1 MYIPVDNA
9 HNRKYSDLV
18 GIKNEGESMKISTK
32 GRYALRIMIDLAMNA
47 GENPVRVK
55 DIASRQNISEKYL
68 EQIISMFNKAG
79 YVKSIRG
86 AQGGYLLTK
95 EPGEYTAGM
104 ILRLAEGSI
113 APVSCVDVDAESCE
127 KKGACVSAMLWQK
140 MNDAVNEV
148 VDNTTLQD
156 LVDWQNGIEK

>member
-1 MYIPVDNA
+1 
-9 HNRKYSDLV
+9 
-18 GIKNEGESMKISTK
+18 MKISTK

-55 DIASRQNISEKYL
+55 DIASRQDISEKYL
-68 EQIISMFNKAG
+68 EQIIALFNKAG

-95 EPGEYTAGM
+95 EPNEYTVGM

-113 APVSCVDVDAESCE
+113 APVSCVGVGAESCD

-148 VDNTTLQD
+148 VDHTTLQD
-156 LVDWQNGIEK
+156 LVDWQNGIENNGNK

>member
-1 MYIPVDNA
+1 
-9 HNRKYSDLV
+9 
-18 GIKNEGESMKISTK
+18 MKISTK
-32 GRYALRIMIDLAMNA
+32 GRYALRIMIDLAMHPDE
-47 GENPVRVK
+47 GPIRVK
-55 DIASRQNISEKYL
+55 DIAARQNISEKYL

-79 YVKSIRG
+79 YVKSVRG
-86 AQGGYLLTK
+86 AQGGYLLTQSPK
-95 EPGEYTAGM
+95 EYTVGM

-113 APVSCVDVDAESCE
+113 APVSCVEDSAEECE

-156 LVDWQNGIEK
+156 LADWQNDIIK

>member
-1 MYIPVDNA
+1 
-9 HNRKYSDLV
+9 
-18 GIKNEGESMKISTK
+18 MKISTK
-32 GRYALRIMIDLAMNA
+32 GRYALRIMIDLALNM
-47 GENPVRVK
+47 GESPVRVK
-55 DIASRQNISEKYL
+55 DIASRQDISEKYL
-68 EQIISMFNKAG
+68 EQIIAMFNKAG

-95 EPGEYTAGM
+95 DPKEYTVGM

-113 APVSCVDVDAESCE
+113 APVACVDGAEGCDRKE
-127 KKGACVSAMLWQK
+127 ACISAMLWQK

-156 LVDWQNGIEK
+156 LLDWQNGITEEVN

>member
-1 MYIPVDNA
+1 
-9 HNRKYSDLV
+9 
-18 GIKNEGESMKISTK
+18 MKISTK
-32 GRYALRIMIDLAMNA
+32 GRYALRIMIDLAIHVDM
-47 GENPVRVK
+47 GPIRVK
-55 DIASRQNISEKYL
+55 DIANRQNISEKYL
-68 EQIISMFNKAG
+68 EQIISLFNKAG

-95 EPGEYTAGM
+95 EPKEYTAGM

-113 APVSCVDVDAESCE
+113 APVSCVDDSLEACE

-148 VDNTTLQD
+148 VDHTTLQD
-156 LVDWQNGIEK
+156 LVDWQNNMAE